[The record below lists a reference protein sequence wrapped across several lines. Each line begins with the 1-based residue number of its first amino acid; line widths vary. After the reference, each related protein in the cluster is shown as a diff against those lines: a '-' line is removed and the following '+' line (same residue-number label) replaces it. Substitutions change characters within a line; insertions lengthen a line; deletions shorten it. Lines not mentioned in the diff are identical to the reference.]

1 MMTMYMSPYRRRA
14 YQMMNGDRVAR
25 DVEMTRNEV
34 HIPLDIK
41 DEKDAFVIYAIVPG
55 LEPDDVNI
63 EIINNAVN
71 INGEFVRAENDEDV
85 YLRTE
90 RPTGTFR
97 RFLRFPVKLE
107 SAKAEAKLENGILAL
122 RIPKVA
128 EELPKTIKV
137 KAA

>member
-63 EIINNAVN
+63 EIINNTVN